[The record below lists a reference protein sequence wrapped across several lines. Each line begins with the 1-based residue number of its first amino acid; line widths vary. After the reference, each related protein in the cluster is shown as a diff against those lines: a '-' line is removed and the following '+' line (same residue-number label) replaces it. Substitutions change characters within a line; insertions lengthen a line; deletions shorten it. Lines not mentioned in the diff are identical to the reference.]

1 MRFLFFFFFFLS
13 FLAAS
18 FLVELETIVMVVV
31 RWVLFCGCGLIF
43 LGSCGL
49 ILVVV
54 AVEELAVGSGSGS
67 GGGLYE
73 VVVAV
78 VGFIILF

>member
-1 MRFLFFFFFFLS
+1 
-13 FLAAS
+13 
-18 FLVELETIVMVVV
+18 MV
-31 RWVLFCGCGLIF
+31 WFYFCGCGLIF
-43 LGSCGL
+43 LDRCGL

-54 AVEELAVGSGSGS
+54 AMEEFVMGNGS

-78 VGFIILF
+78 VGYIFLL

>member
-1 MRFLFFFFFFLS
+1 MEFVG
-13 FLAAS
+13 
-18 FLVELETIVMVVV
+18 LVVGFVWWVISVMVIP
-31 RWVLFCGCGLIF
+31 WVWWVIGFGSCRGFYFCGCGLIF

-54 AVEELAVGSGSGS
+54 AVEELAVGNGS

-73 VVVAV
+73 VVV
-78 VGFIILF
+78 GCIILL